1 MIRTLNDA
9 VELVHTHHVITEV
22 PTHGPASLVEKV
34 LGGRPS
40 GSWREHSKGRLA
52 YRLGRM
58 LRASPEVLSVRLVEG
73 KVAFVDPTLWPSVY
87 RVAMEPA
94 RRRASLAGL
103 STEARELLCTV
114 ERDKEVR
121 LDKEGPWTKARQA
134 LVERLLVHFS
144 EAQEEDGHHVAVLRS
159 WRSWASQS
167 LKGDA
172 ATLSYEA
179 ALARLRGACGGAPTG
194 LGPWVFW
201 PPRRHPT

>member
-58 LRASPEVLSVRLVEG
+58 LRASPDVLAVRLVEG
-73 KVAFVDPTLWPSVY
+73 KVAFVDRTLWPSVY
-87 RVAMEPA
+87 RVAMEPT

-103 STEARELLCTV
+103 STEARELLTAV
-114 ERDKEVR
+114 ERDREVR
-121 LDKEGPWTKARQA
+121 LDKEGPWTKARQT
-134 LVERLLVHFS
+134 LQERLLVHFS

-159 WRSWASQS
+159 WRTWASPG
-167 LKGDA
+167 LRDEA
-172 ATLSYEA
+172 MTLSYED
-179 ALARLRGACGGAPTG
+179 ALARLREACGGAPTG
-194 LGPWVFW
+194 LGPWVF
-201 PPRRHPT
+201 